1 MEYNYFIVL
10 QIFNVIGLSE
20 LNVSQELSAT
30 EMMKIVKYNK
40 NLKILILHAKTK
52 SYQMATVAQIP
63 D

>member
-20 LNVSQELSAT
+20 LNVSQELFVT
-30 EMMKIVKYNK
+30 EMMKIVRYNK

-52 SYQMATVAQIP
+52 SYQMARVAQTP